1 MLIGFYLIGFW
12 IGDLELRAEKDEEK
26 GVAQGNVGNGNGKE
40 GEEFAAHKFI
50 R

>member
-1 MLIGFYLIGFW
+1 MGFW
-12 IGDLELRAEKDEEK
+12 IGDLELGAKENQEECVT
-26 GVAQGNVGNGNGKE
+26 GGDVGDGNGKE